1 MNLTAELDVEGL
13 DIALLALM
21 VAEDIQAGRSLLQG
35 LQALR
40 QLRAEVLPRV
50 PSGPEAWQIAQL
62 TAAMYG
68 ELGFAANLDHFHASE
83 NCLLGAVIPARRGIP
98 ISLGILLLHLAQAL
112 ALPAAG
118 ICFPGHFLVRLG
130 EESPVIIDPLTGQ
143 TQTSHDLDIRLRASE
158 GNLARL
164 AASHLLP
171 ASQKAILQRLLQ
183 VAKGSFLQAGDAA
196 TALRCSEALLV
207 LSPDN
212 PYERRDRGLVLQQ
225 LACPQLAAADLD
237 YFIEQ
242 CPADPMAGLLK
253 QQVRQLAKL
262 SPVTLH

>member
-1 MNLTAELDVEGL
+1 MNLTPELDLEQL

-21 VAEDIQAGRSLLQG
+21 MAEDIQAEQSLLQG
-35 LQALR
+35 LQRLR
-40 QLRAEVLPRV
+40 QLRTEVLPRV
-50 PSGPEAWQIAQL
+50 PGGPETWQVAQL
-62 TAAMYG
+62 TAAVYG
-68 ELGFAANLDHFHASE
+68 ELGFAANLARFHAPE
-83 NCLLGAVIPARRGIP
+83 NCLLGTVMATRRGVP
-98 ISLGILLLHLAQAL
+98 VSLGILLMHLAQAL
-112 ALPAAG
+112 GIPATG
-118 ICFPGHFLVRLG
+118 ICFPGHFLVQLG

-143 TQTSHDLDIRLRASE
+143 PQSAHDLDVRLRACE

-164 AASHLLP
+164 TSAHLRPASH
-171 ASQKAILQRLLQ
+171 KAILQRLLQ
-183 VAKGSFLQAGDAA
+183 VAKGAFLQAGDAA
-196 TALRCSEALLV
+196 TALRCSETLLV

-253 QQVRQLAKL
+253 QQVRQLSQQA
-262 SPVTLH
+262 PVTLH